1 MCMCVCEKARR
12 IAVSLRT
19 VCECTEGVSEI
30 VTQYI
35 RPVT

>member
-1 MCMCVCEKARR
+1 MCEKQRGG
-12 IAVSLRT
+12 AVCWRDLQD
-19 VCECTEGVSEI
+19 VCATEGVSEI